1 MQAVVERLRKK
12 PQARLIAGL
21 VSQEK
26 NWLMK
31 DWRSGYLLAVACF
44 ICFLQACATREEGCN
59 DSFARNFSFTAEK
72 ECKGCCEYP
81 AINFGIAHR
90 FGSANVSF
98 GGQPFRDGA
107 GNSLGLLDLRY
118 LISNCQLLTASG
130 RSIVARDELIAYVP
144 QNNRDTTRVIL
155 VNSFA
160 QSRPTEQGN
169 LNLGAFR
176 DTGTITRIRFNIG
189 TFGQTNQADPLRFP
203 NNHPL
208 RNAVGNG
215 LYLNASQGYAVA
227 RIRHF
232 SSRDTLDLRIAPA
245 ASPKVIE
252 LALPQALRLEPGFG
266 INIVME
272 VDYARWFEGV
282 NVLQDN
288 AATRSQKIVDNLAK
302 SFRVTSTSVQR

>member
-1 MQAVVERLRKK
+1 
-12 PQARLIAGL
+12 
-21 VSQEK
+21 
-26 NWLMK
+26 MK
-31 DWRSGYLLAVACF
+31 DWSGGYVLAVACLMLL
-44 ICFLQACATREEGCN
+44 LQACATREEGCN

-107 GNSLGLLDLRY
+107 GNPLGLLDLRY
-118 LISNCQLLTASG
+118 LISNCQLLTQSG
-130 RSIVARDELIAYVP
+130 RTIVVRDAITAFLP
-144 QNNRDTTRVIL
+144 QNNRDTLRVSL

-176 DTGTITRIRFNIG
+176 DTGLITRIRFNIG

-215 LYLNASQGYAVA
+215 LYLNANQGYAVA

-232 SSRDTLDLRIAPA
+232 SSRDTLDLRIAA
-245 ASPKVIE
+245 AATPKVIE
-252 LALPQALRLEPGFG
+252 LNLPQPLKLEPGFG
-266 INIVME
+266 INIVIE

-302 SFRVTSTSVQR
+302 SFKLTSTSVQR